1 MCFNLCGIK
10 IEIKFLFIAAMVL
23 LMLLDTSGVMLC
35 AFLSSAVHELAHLTA
50 LLALKGEVT
59 TVSFEAFGIRITR
72 VDALLVWEELVVLLA
87 GPLANLLLFL
97 LCVSSNLQSVSLI
110 SAVNLWIGV
119 FNLLPVGALDG
130 GRVASLILVKIL
142 GEQKGGRAAIV
153 LSVLIILPLFVFGL
167 ILFLRPTHNFSLLIV
182 CVFLA
187 LTLLMGQRANNT
199 KVML

>member
-87 GPLANLLLFL
+87 GPLANLLLLL

-187 LTLLMGQRANNT
+187 LSLLMGQRAKNT

>member
-10 IEIKFLFIAAMVL
+10 IEIKFLFVAAMVL

-50 LLALKGEVT
+50 LLALKGEVMA
-59 TVSFEAFGIRITR
+59 VSFELFGIRITR
-72 VDALLVWEELVVLLA
+72 VDALLYWEELLVLLA
-87 GPLANLLLFL
+87 GPIANLLIFV
-97 LCVSSNLQSVSLI
+97 LCAFSGSQSVSLI

-130 GRVASLILVKIL
+130 GRAAELILSKL
-142 GEQKGGRAAIV
+142 FGEKKGGRAAML
-153 LSVLIILPLFVFGL
+153 LSLLFIIPLFVIGL
-167 ILFLRPTHNFSLLIV
+167 VFLFRPSHNFSLLVV

-187 LTLLMGQRANNT
+187 MSLLPRLRANRA